1 MKEPQA
7 RKDLIALDPIQPPI
21 DSMNMGPVQTPVY
34 APPTGRVGAEELAQ
48 QASVW
53 VENPVLHQ
61 VLEAMDG
68 FVLLINRQHQILIAN
83 LPFLKAA
90 HVAEVMDLRGLRLG
104 EVLGCTHVAEGSDGC
119 GTSPACA
126 QCGVAQAVSCVKQR
140 GIRVSYE
147 ALLSCRQG
155 HRWEAME
162 LRVHASPFSEAGSD
176 EILLV
181 CQDISA
187 EKRREVLESV
197 FFHDVLNSL
206 SGLRGWVNVLS
217 AGLGDVDRAKAKLDL
232 LSAQVIEEVRSQRLV
247 TQAERGELALNSM
260 ELKAE
265 SVVRDCAALVQE
277 HPAAKMKTVSVLP
290 TSEGLRCHADPDLLR
305 RVLVNMTL
313 NALEASP
320 IGGTVTLK
328 VAVSAGVIHFQV
340 HNSGCIPPGV
350 QGRLFQ
356 RSFSTKATRGRG
368 LGTYSMKLFGETYLG
383 GQVSFRSAP
392 EVGTTFELALPLPQ
406 DESAGD

>member
-1 MKEPQA
+1 MDLDQPHAMAYFPPVGRALPEELERQA
-7 RKDLIALDPIQPPI
+7 R
-21 DSMNMGPVQTPVY
+21 
-34 APPTGRVGAEELAQ
+34 
-48 QASVW
+48 VW

-61 VLEAMDG
+61 VLEAMEG

-83 LPFLKAA
+83 VPFLKAA
-90 HVAEVMDLRGLRLG
+90 HVEEVLDLRGLRLG
-104 EVLGCTHVAEGSDGC
+104 EVLGCIHVVEGSDGC

-126 QCGVAQAVSCVKQR
+126 QCGVAQAVSCVKQQAA
-140 GIRVSYE
+140 RVTYE

-162 LRVHASPFSEAGSD
+162 LRIHAAPFPEAGSD
-176 EILLV
+176 QILLV

-206 SGLRGWVNVLS
+206 GGLRGWVNVLN
-217 AGLGDVDRAKAKLDL
+217 AGLGDSDRARMKVDL

-247 TQAERGELALNSM
+247 TQAERGELALQSKEM
-260 ELKAE
+260 GIADILRE
-265 SVVRDCAALVQE
+265 CGALVQE
-277 HPAAKMKTVSVLP
+277 HPAAKDKIIQIMPSP
-290 TSEGLRCHADPDLLR
+290 AGLKIHTDPDLLR

-320 IGGTVTLK
+320 AGECVTLR
-328 VAVSAGVIHFQV
+328 AEFLAGTIRFQV
-340 HNSGCIPPGV
+340 HNPGHIPLDI
-350 QGRLFQ
+350 QNRLFQ
-356 RSFSTKATRGRG
+356 RSFSTKAKRGRG

-383 GQVSFRSAP
+383 GRVSFRSTP
-392 EVGTTFELALPLPQ
+392 QTGTTFELELPTQ
-406 DESAGD
+406 SSIG

>member
-1 MKEPQA
+1 MEAGQPNAPAYFPPVGRAHPAELERQA
-7 RKDLIALDPIQPPI
+7 R
-21 DSMNMGPVQTPVY
+21 
-34 APPTGRVGAEELAQ
+34 
-48 QASVW
+48 VW
-53 VENPVLHQ
+53 VENPLLHQ
-61 VLEAMDG
+61 VLEAMEG

-83 LPFLKAA
+83 VPFLKAA
-90 HVAEVMDLRGLRLG
+90 HVEEVLDLRGLRLG
-104 EVLGCTHVAEGSDGC
+104 EVLGCIHVAEGSDGC

-126 QCGVAQAVSCVKQR
+126 QCGVAQAVSCVKQK
-140 GIRVSYE
+140 GFRVTYE

-162 LRVHASPFSEAGSD
+162 LRVHASPFPEAGSD
-176 EILLV
+176 EILMV

-206 SGLRGWVNVLS
+206 GGLRGWVNVLN
-217 AGLGDVDRAKAKLDL
+217 AGLGDLSRAKSKLDL
-232 LSAQVIEEVRSQRLV
+232 LSAQVIEEVRSQRLL
-247 TQAERGELALNSM
+247 TQAERGELALKSA
-260 ELKAE
+260 ELETAG
-265 SVVRDCAALVQE
+265 VLRDCAALVHE
-277 HPAAKMKTVSVLP
+277 HPAAKQKTVSVLP
-290 TSEGLRCHADPDLLR
+290 TPEGLRCLADPDLLR

-320 IGGTVTLK
+320 AGATVTLG
-328 VAVSAGVIHFQV
+328 VQVSAGMIHFQV
-340 HNSGCIPPGV
+340 HNSGCIPLDI

-383 GQVSFRSAP
+383 GRVSFHSTP
-392 EVGTTFELALPLPQ
+392 EEGTTFELALPFPH
-406 DESAGD
+406 EHPVGG